1 MKSHELVAAY
11 LNLSPEERHEFDRLY
26 AGRVRLLRLVARLR
40 KASPEQLRQVRE
52 FLERSPRQRRF
63 EGAPW

>member
-1 MKSHELVAAY
+1 MKSHELFVSY
-11 LNLSPEERHEFDRLY
+11 VKLSPEERHEFNRLY
-26 AGRVRLLRLVARLR
+26 ADRVRLLRVAANLR
-40 KASPEQLRQVRE
+40 KASPEKLRLVRE